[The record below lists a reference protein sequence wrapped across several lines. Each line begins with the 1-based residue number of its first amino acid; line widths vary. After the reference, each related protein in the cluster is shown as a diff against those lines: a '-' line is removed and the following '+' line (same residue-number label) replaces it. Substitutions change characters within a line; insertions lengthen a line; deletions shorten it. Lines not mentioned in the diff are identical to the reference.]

1 MVAIIE
7 AHGERRSNEARRL
20 INYASDPAQVLDRTA
35 WKKGQEKIQ
44 YWGISY
50 GSLLGQTFA
59 AMYPDR
65 VGRLVIDGVLDP
77 EDYYRG
83 DWLKNLQDSDAII
96 SSFCDYCYEAGPEK
110 CPLFTG
116 NSGRDV
122 EERLERIMMS
132 LKTDPIAVPSDGV
145 RGPEVVT
152 YGDMQLHMLTAMYFP
167 CMGAELFFNMLAEL
181 DTRNGTSIA
190 ERKQGGLWPVKIS
203 DKCIHDGAF
212 SEACTTG
219 NYFAMF
225 GAFQSVSCMD
235 FGGGSNFTKDE
246 FREYLGDLKAQSKWI
261 STSWARTK
269 LSCVGYTVAPAWQF
283 EGMPFFSVHVLRM
296 VLMSTF

>member
-1 MVAIIE
+1 
-7 AHGERRSNEARRL
+7 
-20 INYASDPAQVLDRTA
+20 
-35 WKKGQEKIQ
+35 
-44 YWGISY
+44 
-50 GSLLGQTFA
+50 
-59 AMYPDR
+59 MYPNR

-110 CPLFTG
+110 CRLFTG
-116 NSGRDV
+116 SSGRDV
-122 EERLERIMMS
+122 EERLERVMMN
-132 LKTDPIAVPSDGV
+132 LKSNPLSVPSDGV

-167 CMGAELFFNMLAEL
+167 YMGAELFFSMLADL
-181 DTRNGTSIA
+181 DTGNGTSIA
-190 ERKQGGLWPVKIS
+190 ERKQGGLRPVKIS
-203 DKCIHDGAF
+203 DKCIRDGAF

-246 FREYLGDLKAQSKWI
+246 FKEYLVDLKAQSKWI

-269 LSCVGYTVAPAWQF
+269 LSCVGYTATPAWQF
-283 EGMPFFSVHVLRM
+283 EGIPSRTLRSGGDADF
-296 VLMSTF
+296 LRANIGKHFASAANHWKYA